1 MKTTSW
7 LSQIS
12 FKQQIWLLTTVVG
25 MFAVISFG
33 VLSNSPSE
41 LEKTANFNINM
52 SIQDIAPK
60 LEVTGKAL
68 AREIRSAARCSQKKY
83 S

>member
-1 MKTTSW
+1 
-7 LSQIS
+7 
-12 FKQQIWLLTTVVG
+12 

-68 AREIRSAARCSQKKY
+68 ARELDLQLDAPKKKY